1 MSSEELF
8 AIQMYWGQDF
18 AAIMKNL
25 KCHNIDVQQKKT
37 LQLEGQ

>member
-1 MSSEELF
+1 VVEVNVTGLGF
-8 AIQMYWGQDF
+8 RVKDF